1 MNFKKAELTF
11 FYSYRTASRPYPSYT
26 AEASLLDSTS
36 AIEEGDGIEEYV

>member
-1 MNFKKAELTF
+1 MNLKKAELC
-11 FYSYRTASRPYPSYT
+11 YSFRTASRPYPSYT